1 MQNTV
6 MAVLLIIVATVSA
19 VGQTDVNGE
28 IAGRIADSQ
37 ASALPG
43 VRIAISSG
51 AVRREAITDHEGRFV
66 LGMLKLGTYRLEA
79 ELAGFGSKSG
89 TITLSPATRRAH
101 IAWSLD
107 VGCLVDDVRVMLG
120 AREAAPM
127 VDAIVQVRVKSDSG
141 PLLWS
146 TRPECA
152 GSVVESYAVEV
163 LNEVVRRSGRS
174 GGRTALQL
182 FLPSRD
188 ARLKPGGEY
197 LALLWPGGHT
207 GDGLVLPIVSGR
219 VTSTV
224 GDPLGG
230 MRVAEALETLAQWSR
245 ERRR

>member
-1 MQNTV
+1 MQRTV
-6 MAVLLIIVATVSA
+6 LAVLLVVVATASA
-19 VGQTDVNGE
+19 VGQTDANGE
-28 IAGRIADSQ
+28 IAGRIVDSQ
-37 ASALPG
+37 AGALPG
-43 VRIAISSG
+43 VRITISSTD
-51 AVRREAITDHEGRFV
+51 VRREAVTDHDGRFV
-66 LGMLKLGTYRLEA
+66 VGMLKLGTYRLEA
-79 ELAGFGSKSG
+79 ELAGFASKSG
-89 TITLSPATRRAH
+89 TITLSPATRRAYV
-101 IAWSLD
+101 AWPLD
-107 VGCLVDDVRVMLG
+107 IGCISDDVRVVLS

-127 VDAIVQVRVKSDSG
+127 VDAIVHVRVRSDNGS
-141 PLLWS
+141 LLWS

-163 LNEVVRRSGRS
+163 LNEVVRRSGRND
-174 GGRTALQL
+174 GRTALQL
-182 FLPSRD
+182 FLPPRD